1 MHLVMGGSLL
11 YLFLVGGL
19 HHSHNVLLLLLQVG
33 FVKGLFHDNGISS
46 NEDFLGLHEGDE

>member
-1 MHLVMGGSLL
+1 MQLVMVGSLV

-19 HHSHNVLLLLLQVG
+19 HHSHNVLLLHRQVS
-33 FVKGLFHDNGISS
+33 FCERLFHDNGISS